1 MPLPHERNL
10 GPFKISESYWRLMQT
25 DPFDD
30 KTLLDG
36 TGSLVSYL
44 AVSGTIDAFEFIGDG
59 NRITNL
65 NLDSYGLISSS
76 NQVVELLQG
85 AVVNV
90 ETIIAQQYIVSS
102 SVTYITQSYSSGST
116 AFGDSV
122 DDTHIFTGSLSVFGS
137 ITGSISTSSIENFET
152 EVSRSI
158 AMFGFGSQIPNG
170 VVSGS
175 QQTLEHLFGTNIVS
189 SSGQL
194 DILGLSPLDT
204 VEFTGAKV
212 GSLVVDGNVFVDGT
226 LTAKTYVISSSV
238 TNIESIS
245 VSGSTNFGDTDD
257 DTHAF
262 TGSMFVTGPITA
274 NSFSGI
280 FNGVIS
286 SSQQISNL
294 GFITSSGEAS
304 AVEWGNILNIPNN
317 IVSGSGQRDVLGL
330 SETDDVTFANIFGTN
345 ASFDGNVL
353 VTGTI
358 TARTFV
364 ISSSVINQNV
374 LNVSGS
380 SFFGN
385 SFDDTH
391 TFTGSVLISGSFYVP
406 SAISLD
412 PSSEYGSLAINGGDL
427 FIYM

>member
-44 AVSGTIDAFEFIGDG
+44 AISGTVDAFEFIGDG
-59 NRITNL
+59 NKLTNL

-122 DDTHIFTGSLSVFGS
+122 
-137 ITGSISTSSIENFET
+137 
-152 EVSRSI
+152 
-158 AMFGFGSQIPNG
+158 
-170 VVSGS
+170 
-175 QQTLEHLFGTNIVS
+175 
-189 SSGQL
+189 
-194 DILGLSPLDT
+194 
-204 VEFTGAKV
+204 
-212 GSLVVDGNVFVDGT
+212 
-226 LTAKTYVISSSV
+226 
-238 TNIESIS
+238 
-245 VSGSTNFGDTDD
+245 D